1 MLTLFCVAGHIPAR
15 IRALLDFLVVTLF
28 SSNSSNH
35 SSGKSGLNP
44 QQLSAV
50 RYIDCPLLVLAGA
63 GSGKTRVITE
73 KIAYLINRCH
83 IPAQH
88 IFAVTFTNKA
98 AREMKERAGKLLKGD
113 LGKELSIST
122 FHNLGLKIIRQEMS
136 HLPLR
141 SGFSIFDS
149 DDSQTLLKEF
159 LIQNQRDAKLV
170 DIAQHTISSW
180 KNALVDPTQALSLA
194 SSSGEQALA
203 HVYQRYNDALRAY
216 NAVDFD
222 DLIYLPV
229 QLLQQRAEV
238 RQRWQQ
244 QIRYLLVDE
253 YQDTNSSQYE
263 LVKLLIGERGTLTA
277 VGDDDQSIYAWRG
290 AKPENLQQLS
300 VDFPHLQVIKLEQNY
315 RSTGRILKAANTLIR
330 NNPHTLEKQ
339 LWSELGYGVPIQ
351 VWQLENEEEESE
363 RIAISILQ
371 RHAQHK
377 FPYRHFAVLYRGNH
391 QSRLLEIKLQQ
402 HQIPYAVS
410 GGTSFFAR
418 TEIKDAMAYL
428 RLLANPDD
436 DNAFLRIINTPRRAI
451 GPSSLEVLGTYAQTR
466 RGSLYSAI
474 NEIGF
479 AQLVQSQQV
488 KSDALEKL
496 RRFTHWM
503 DGVRQRC
510 HQQDPI
516 SIIREM
522 IDDIGYA
529 DWLRQ
534 NSSSPQIAEKRLEN
548 VFYLLESLKKMLQD
562 ETLSNAGDAQ
572 DALGAAIARLMLQD
586 MLEQQSEE
594 DQTNRVQLMTLHA
607 AKGLEF
613 PHVYLMGLEE
623 NLLPH
628 RNSIDSNTIEE
639 ERRLAYV
646 GITRAQQSLVMS
658 LARQRKQYGE
668 LVDCQPSRFLT
679 ELPGDDL
686 EWEGAHIA
694 ATPEAKQKKA
704 SETLASLK
712 NLLG

>member
-1 MLTLFCVAGHIPAR
+1 MHPR
-15 IRALLDFLVVTLF
+15 
-28 SSNSSNH
+28 
-35 SSGKSGLNP
+35 LNP
-44 QQLSAV
+44 QQLEAI
-50 RYIDCPLLVLAGA
+50 RYIDGPLLVLAGA

-73 KIAYLINRCH
+73 KIAYLINTCN
-83 IPAQH
+83 IPAKY
-88 IFAVTFTNKA
+88 ISAVTFTNKA
-98 AREMKERAGKLLKGD
+98 AREMKERTGKLVKGD
-113 LGKELSIST
+113 RSKDISIST
-122 FHNLGLKIIRQEMS
+122 FHNLGLKIIRQEIL

-159 LIQNQRDAKLV
+159 LIQNNRDTKLV
-170 DIAQHTISSW
+170 DIAQRTISSW
-180 KNALVDPTQALSLA
+180 KNALVEPTQALSLA

-203 HVYQRYNDALRAY
+203 QVYQRYNDALRAY

-222 DLIYLPV
+222 DLIQLPV
-229 QLLQQRAEV
+229 QLLQQQKEV
-238 RQRWQQ
+238 LQRWQDN
-244 QIRYLLVDE
+244 IRYLLVDE

-263 LVKLLIGERGTLTA
+263 LVRLLIGARGTLTA

-290 AKPENLQQLS
+290 AKPENLQQLHT
-300 VDFPHLQVIKLEQNY
+300 DFPHLNTIKLEQNY
-315 RSTGRILKAANTLIR
+315 RSTSRILKAANTLIK
-330 NNPHTLEKQ
+330 NNPHTVEKQ
-339 LWSELGYGVPIQ
+339 LWSDLGYGVPLQ
-351 VWQLENEEEESE
+351 VWQTENEDEEAE

-371 RHAQHK
+371 RHAQHQN
-377 FPYRHFAVLYRGNH
+377 PWRQFAVLYRGNH

-402 HQIPYAVS
+402 HQIPYTVS

-418 TEIKDAMAYL
+418 TEIKDVMAYL

-451 GPSSLEVLGTYAQTR
+451 GSTTLEALGSYVQKSNAQSR
-466 RGSLYSAI
+466 QGSLYAAV
-474 NEIGF
+474 NELGF
-479 AQLVQSQQV
+479 EQQV
-488 KSDALEKL
+488 KTDALEKL

-510 HQQDPI
+510 YQQEPI
-516 SIIREM
+516 SILREM

-534 NSSSPQIAEKRLEN
+534 NSSTPQVAEKRMEN
-548 VFYLLESLKKMLQD
+548 VYYLLESLKKMLAED
-562 ETLSNAGDAQ
+562 EGDAQ
-572 DALGAAIARLMLQD
+572 DKLGAAIAKLILQD
-586 MLEQQSEE
+586 MLDQQSEE
-594 DQTNRVQLMTLHA
+594 DQGNRVQLMTLHA

-613 PHVYLMGLEE
+613 PHVYLMGMEE

-646 GITRAQQSLVMS
+646 GITRAQQSLVFT

-668 LVDCQPSRFLT
+668 LVDCSPSRFLA
-679 ELPGDDL
+679 ELPPDDL
-686 EWEGAHIA
+686 EWEGAQIQA
-694 ATPEAKQKKA
+694 SAEAKQKKA
-704 SETLASLK
+704 SDTLASLK

>member
-1 MLTLFCVAGHIPAR
+1 MYSPDTTQKTPP
-15 IRALLDFLVVTLF
+15 
-28 SSNSSNH
+28 
-35 SSGKSGLNP
+35 KSRLNP
-44 QQLSAV
+44 QQLEAI
-50 RYIDCPLLVLAGA
+50 RYIDGPLLVLAGA

-73 KIAYLINRCH
+73 KMAYLINTCH
-83 IPAQH
+83 IPAKH
-88 IFAVTFTNKA
+88 ISAVTFTNKA
-98 AREMKERAGKLLKGD
+98 AREMKERTGKLIKGD

-122 FHNLGLKIIRQEMS
+122 FHNLGLKIIRQEIQ

-141 SGFSIFDS
+141 AGFSIFDS

-159 LIQNQRDAKLV
+159 LIQNNRDTKLV

-180 KNALVDPTQALSLA
+180 KNTLVEPAQALSLA

-203 HVYQRYNDALRAY
+203 QVYQRYNDALRAY

-222 DLIYLPV
+222 DLIQLPV
-229 QLLQQRAEV
+229 QLLQQQNTV
-238 RQRWQQ
+238 RQHWQDN
-244 QIRYLLVDE
+244 IRYLLVDE

-263 LVKLLIGERGTLTA
+263 LVRLLIGDRGTLTA

-290 AKPENLQQLS
+290 AKPENLQQLHS
-300 VDFPHLQVIKLEQNY
+300 DFPHLNIIKLEQNY
-315 RSTGRILKAANTLIR
+315 RSTSRILKAANTLIK
-330 NNPHTLEKQ
+330 NNSHTVEKQ
-339 LWSELGYGVPIQ
+339 LWSDLGYGVPIQ
-351 VWQLENEEEESE
+351 VWQTENEEEEAE

-371 RHAQHK
+371 RHAQ
-377 FPYRHFAVLYRGNH
+377 YQNSWRQFAVLYRGNH

-402 HQIPYAVS
+402 HQIPYTVS

-418 TEIKDAMAYL
+418 TEIKDVMAYL

-451 GPSSLEVLGTYAQTR
+451 GSTTLETLGKYTQSR
-466 RGSLYSAI
+466 QGSLYSAI
-474 NEIGF
+474 SEIGF
-479 AQLVQSQQV
+479 EQQV
-488 KSDALEKL
+488 KNDALDKL

-510 HQQDPI
+510 YQHEPI
-516 SIIREM
+516 SAIREM

-534 NSSSPQIAEKRLEN
+534 NSSTPQVAEKRMEN
-548 VFYLLESLKKMLQD
+548 VYYLLESLKKMLAED
-562 ETLSNAGDAQ
+562 IGDAQ
-572 DALGAAIARLMLQD
+572 DSLGTAIAKLILQD
-586 MLEQQSEE
+586 MLDQQSEE
-594 DQTNRVQLMTLHA
+594 DQGSRVQLMTLHA

-613 PHVYLMGLEE
+613 PHVYLMGMEE

-646 GITRAQQSLVMS
+646 GITRAQQSLVFT

-668 LVDCQPSRFLT
+668 MIDCSPSRFLG
-679 ELPGDDL
+679 ELPADDL
-686 EWEGAHIA
+686 EWEGAHIQTTA
-694 ATPEAKQKKA
+694 EARQKKA
-704 SETLASLK
+704 NDTLTSLK

>member
-1 MLTLFCVAGHIPAR
+1 MSAHR
-15 IRALLDFLVVTLF
+15 
-28 SSNSSNH
+28 
-35 SSGKSGLNP
+35 LNP
-44 QQLSAV
+44 QQLEAI
-50 RYIDCPLLVLAGA
+50 RYIDGPLLVLAGA

-73 KIAYLINRCH
+73 KIAYLINTCN
-83 IPAQH
+83 IPAKH
-88 IFAVTFTNKA
+88 ISAVTFTNKA
-98 AREMKERAGKLLKGD
+98 SREMKERTGKLIKGD
-113 LGKELSIST
+113 RSKDLSIST
-122 FHNLGLKIIRQEMS
+122 FHNLGLKIIRQEIQ

-141 SGFSIFDS
+141 TGFSIFDS

-159 LIQNQRDAKLV
+159 LVQSNRDTKLV
-170 DIAQHTISSW
+170 DIAQHTISGW
-180 KNALVDPTQALSLA
+180 KNALVDPARALSLA

-203 HVYQRYNDALRAY
+203 QVYQRYNDALRAY

-222 DLIYLPV
+222 DLIQLPV
-229 QLLQQRAEV
+229 QLLQQQKEV
-238 RQRWQQ
+238 QQRWQDH
-244 QIRYLLVDE
+244 IRYLLVDE

-263 LVKLLIGERGTLTA
+263 LVRLLIGDRGTLTA

-290 AKPENLQQLS
+290 AKPENLQQLHT
-300 VDFPHLQVIKLEQNY
+300 DFPHLNIIKLEQNY
-315 RSTGRILKAANTLIR
+315 RSTSRILKAANTLIK
-330 NNPHTLEKQ
+330 NNPHAVEKQ
-339 LWSELGYGVPIQ
+339 LWSDLGYGEPIQ
-351 VWQLENEEEESE
+351 VWQTENEDEEAE

-371 RHAQHK
+371 RHAQHSY
-377 FPYRHFAVLYRGNH
+377 PWRQFAVLYRGNH

-402 HQIPYAVS
+402 HQIPYTVS

-418 TEIKDAMAYL
+418 TEIKDVMAYL

-436 DNAFLRIINTPRRAI
+436 DNAFLRVINTPRRAI
-451 GPSSLEVLGTYAQTR
+451 GSSTLEALGAYVR
-466 RGSLYSAI
+466 HGSLYSAI
-474 NEIGF
+474 DEIGF
-479 AQLVQSQQV
+479 AQRV

-503 DGVRQRC
+503 DGIRQRC
-510 HQQDPI
+510 HQHEPI

-534 NSSSPQIAEKRLEN
+534 NSSTPQVAERRMEN
-548 VFYLLESLKKMLQD
+548 VYALLESLKKMLAED
-562 ETLSNAGDAQ
+562 DGDAQ
-572 DALGAAIARLMLQD
+572 DKLGAAIAKLILQD

-594 DQTNRVQLMTLHA
+594 DQSNRVQLMTLHA

-613 PHVYLMGLEE
+613 PHVYLMGMEE

-646 GITRAQQSLVMS
+646 GITRAQQSLVFT

-668 LVDCQPSRFLT
+668 MVDCSPSRFLA
-679 ELPGDDL
+679 ELPPDDL
-686 EWEGAHIA
+686 EWEGARIKA
-694 ATPEAKQKKA
+694 SAEAKQKKA
-704 SETLASLK
+704 SDTLASLK